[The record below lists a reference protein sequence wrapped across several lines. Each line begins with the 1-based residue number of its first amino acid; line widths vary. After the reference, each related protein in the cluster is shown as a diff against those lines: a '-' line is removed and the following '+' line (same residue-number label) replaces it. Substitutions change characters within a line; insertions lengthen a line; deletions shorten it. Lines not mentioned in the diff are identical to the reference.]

1 MTDVQ
6 KIWLNLKLKD
16 TKRDSDMKS
25 RVQGIS
31 SRLKGRGT
39 GGGRT

>member
-6 KIWLNLKLKD
+6 RIWLNLKLKD

-25 RVQGIS
+25 RVQGTS
-31 SRLKGRGT
+31 ARVRSRVGSR
-39 GGGRT
+39 RR